1 VHESIVENWA
11 VESVKKQSAL
21 REMNNF
27 LIDSARVKREESVDN
42 NRRLKIFNYYKWD
55 IIKQKRV

>member
-21 REMNNF
+21 RDMNNF